1 MERSLIWIE
10 GEENGWS
17 CSNCRWRYP
26 VPTLLSGEEAM
37 GAYDRLA
44 AAKCREHNCEAEPIF
59 PVGKKEI
66 RSAANNTFADRAQA
80 LIKRGYKPKV
90 AVELALQEI
99 EMEFGHKPALMEKA
113 RADAEDFL
121 QRVRKGLI

>member
-10 GEENGWS
+10 GAENGWS
-17 CSNCRWRYP
+17 CSNCSWKYL

-44 AAKCREHNCEAEPIF
+44 AAKFREHECEAQTTP
-59 PVGKKEI
+59 PVKQIPKQDAG
-66 RSAANNTFADRAQA
+66 TGFADRARA
-80 LIKRGYKPKV
+80 LIKRGYRPKV

-99 EMEFGHKPALMEKA
+99 EMEFGHKPTAMDKA
-113 RADAEDFL
+113 RADAEEFL
-121 QRVRKGLI
+121 SKVSKGLI

>member
-10 GEENGWS
+10 GAEDGWS
-17 CSNCRWRYP
+17 CSNCSWKYP

-44 AAKCREHNCEAEPIF
+44 AAKFRDHKCETHTTPAVRQLPKQDAET
-59 PVGKKEI
+59 G
-66 RSAANNTFADRAQA
+66 FADRARA
-80 LIKRGYKPKV
+80 LIKRGYRPKV

-99 EMEFGHKPALMEKA
+99 EMEFGHKPSAMEKA
-113 RADAEDFL
+113 QADAEEFL
-121 QRVRKGLI
+121 RKVSKGLI